1 MFVDY
6 TKIIIQSG
14 NGGNGARSFRRE
26 KYVAAGGPE
35 GGDGGKGGDIY
46 FEVDPD
52 SNTLIDFRYNK
63 KYKAKDG
70 ENGRGSNCYGKSGED
85 LVIGVPIG
93 TVVKDSETGKI
104 IADLSTEGQKELILK
119 GGKGGKGNS
128 HFATSTRQVPNFAGE
143 GEKGITKE
151 VILELKL
158 LADVGLVGFPN
169 AGKSTI
175 LSRVTAA
182 TPKIADYPF
191 TTIQP
196 NLGVVKTEYGES
208 FVLADIPGIIEGASE
223 GVGLGIQFLRH
234 VERTRLLLHVI
245 DVSGLEGRN
254 PVDDFNKINQEL
266 KKYSGKLSQR
276 KQIIVANKVDVMQ
289 NEEGL
294 EKLEILAKEKDI
306 ELYRISAVTGQGL
319 DELFER
325 VANVLKELPKE
336 ELFEETEERMV
347 YTLDEEKDSYTV
359 RKENEVYVVE
369 GPAIERL
376 LRKINMED
384 NESLYYFQKNIKTM
398 GVENKLKQMGIK
410 EGDTIRFVIWEFE
423 YYE

>member
-26 KYVAAGGPE
+26 KYVAAGGPD

-266 KKYSGKLSQR
+266 KKYSEKLSQR

-294 EKLEILAKEKDI
+294 DKLEILAKENRNNI
-306 ELYRISAVTGQGL
+306 EKQVTEALSTLWEFVNDEYAGNAIEYCREFGIS
-319 DELFER
+319 
-325 VANVLKELPKE
+325 
-336 ELFEETEERMV
+336 TEEFYKMDKK
-347 YTLDEEKDSYTV
+347 Y
-359 RKENEVYVVE
+359 RKKGIICLQE
-369 GPAIERL
+369 
-376 LRKINMED
+376 
-384 NESLYYFQKNIKTM
+384 KNIIL
-398 GVENKLKQMGIK
+398 EILSCIEFYINKN
-410 EGDTIRFVIWEFE
+410 
-423 YYE
+423 

>member
-6 TKIIIQSG
+6 TKITIQSG

-26 KYVAAGGPE
+26 KYVAAGGPD

-70 ENGRGSNCYGKSGED
+70 ENGRGSNCYGKCGED
-85 LVIGVPIG
+85 LIIGVPIG
-93 TVVKDSETGKI
+93 TVIKDAETGKI
-104 IADLSTEGQKELILK
+104 IADLSTAGQRELVLK
-119 GGKGGKGNS
+119 GGKGGKGNT
-128 HFATSTRQVPNFAGE
+128 HFATSTRQAPNFAGE

-223 GVGLGIQFLRH
+223 GIGLGIQFLRH

-245 DVSGLEGRN
+245 DVSGLEGRK
-254 PVDDFNKINQEL
+254 PVEDFHKINQEL
-266 KKYSGKLSQR
+266 KKYSENLSKR

-289 NEEGL
+289 DEEGL
-294 EKLEILAKEKDI
+294 KELEKMAQQEKI
-306 ELYRISAVTGQGL
+306 ELYKISAVTGQGL

-325 VANVLKELPKE
+325 VAQVLKELPKE
-336 ELFEETEERMV
+336 ELIPETEERMV
-347 YTLDEEKDSYTV
+347 YTLEDEKDDYTI

-384 NESLYYFQKNIKTM
+384 NESLYYFQKNIKAM
-398 GVENKLKQMGIK
+398 GVEEKLKQMGIK